1 MIHLLTGG
9 VRAGK
14 SRLALERALEASPG
28 AVVFVATGEARDGE
42 MADRIR
48 RHRAERGPRFRT
60 VEAPRDPG
68 AALDDADAT
77 GFVVDCLTL
86 WVSNLV
92 CDPTLDDD
100 AVASARDRLVARLR
114 REPRP
119 VVVVTNEVGLGI
131 IPMDPLTRRYQD
143 HLGRLNQQ
151 VAAVADRVEL
161 VVAGLPLRLR

>member
-14 SRLALERALEASPG
+14 SRLALERAEASCVG
-28 AVVFVATGEARDGE
+28 ELVFVATGEPGDAE
-42 MADRIR
+42 MGDRIR
-48 RHRAERGPRFRT
+48 RHQAERGPRYRT
-60 VEAPRDPG
+60 VEAPRDPA
-68 AALDDADAT
+68 AALDDPRAA

-92 CDPTLDDD
+92 CDPTLGEPEI
-100 AVASARDRLVARLR
+100 VLARARLVARLKA
-114 REPRP
+114 EPRP

-143 HLGRLNQQ
+143 HLGRLNQE
-151 VAAVADRVEL
+151 VAAVADRVDL
-161 VVAGLPLRLR
+161 VVSGLPIRLR